1 MFGEGVHGST
11 VVHSLLD
18 RNPGQRDAE
27 ALVRALLARP
37 SAGVVKVPPLQRTDL
52 GGDAL
57 RRAGLRVQPLHQLL
71 MARPA

>member
-18 RNPGQRDAE
+18 RHPGQRDAE